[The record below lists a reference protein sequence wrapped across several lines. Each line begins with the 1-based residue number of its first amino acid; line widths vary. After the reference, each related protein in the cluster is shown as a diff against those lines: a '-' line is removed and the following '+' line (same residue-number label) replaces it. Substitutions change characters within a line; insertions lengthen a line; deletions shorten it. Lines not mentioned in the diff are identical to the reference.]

1 MCRKIFLLYIAT
13 LFIQQS
19 TLQAQCN
26 MLFKGTVMDSET
38 REVLSG
44 AVITI
49 VETGEKVVTNNKGIF
64 SFPGICPG
72 NYTVTVSH
80 ISCPLY
86 TEHFH
91 FKNDITHAFH
101 LSHSIN
107 QLEGVTVTGK
117 SNKQATSASTELKQK
132 ELASTKGLSLAESLQ
147 KITGVSVLQ
156 TGTNIYKPVIHGMHS
171 NRVLILNN
179 GIRQEGQQWGSEHAP
194 EVDPFIANRLV
205 VIKGA
210 GSIRYGGDAIGGVIL
225 VEPTI
230 LRNVPGS
237 HTDINTGFFTNNR
250 QTYLSGVFEKNSE
263 KHPLFSYRLQATA
276 KKGGTARTPNYWL
289 ENSGNEELNFS
300 ATAGWR
306 KPTKGMELFYS
317 LFNTKL
323 GIFSGSH
330 IGNVTDMLNAIN
342 NVQPPDYIINAPFS
356 YKIDRPFQSVQHH
369 LLKINA
375 FKQTGKIGRLNIIG
389 AAQYNWRREYD
400 KKRFASSS
408 NEPQLDL
415 QLTTLSADIVW
426 DHFAYKNFRGTMGV
440 MGSYQLNRYDYRFF
454 IPNYNALNLSVF
466 AIEKYSKNKWLF
478 EGGLRF
484 DSRQITAISNN
495 AANNFKDIQFS
506 NISGNGGIR
515 YTLNNEIAFTAN
527 ASSAWRAPQVNEL
540 YTNGLHH
547 GAARIEKGDANLQRE
562 LAKSIVLGTELHFK
576 HWGMEASVYHKNV
589 DGFIFLNPIY
599 PPELTIRGAFPTFQ
613 YTQTNARFSGVDIS
627 AYTYFSHHLSWAG
640 KMSLVRA
647 WNKIQNDWLIQM
659 PADRYEN
666 ELKYQ
671 FADNNRWK
679 ESYIKINWIKVNR
692 QNRIP
697 QTGNIPILKPN
708 GSTVLEADYAPAPNA
723 YQLFAIE
730 GGSHVDILNQKVEW
744 IFTINNL
751 LNTAYRDYMNAF
763 RYYSDEMGRNF
774 SIRLKTPINHTTKKN
789 KN

>member
-1 MCRKIFLLYIAT
+1 MYRKSFLLLCIT
-13 LFIQQS
+13 LIFFKAES
-19 TLQAQCN
+19 YAQCN
-26 MLFKGTVMDSET
+26 LIFKGTVTDAET
-38 REVLSG
+38 KETLSG

-49 VETGEKVVTNNKGIF
+49 VETGEKTTANNKGEF

-72 NYTVTVSH
+72 NYTVKVMH
-80 ISCPLY
+80 VSCPVY

-91 FKNDITHAFH
+91 FKNDITHAFLLAH
-101 LSHSIN
+101 AAN

-117 SNKQATSASTELKQK
+117 SNKQATAVSGELKQK

-194 EVDPFIANRLV
+194 EIDPFIANRLV

-225 VEPTI
+225 VEPNL
-230 LRNVPGS
+230 LRNTPGS
-237 HTDINTGFFTNNR
+237 SLDINTGFFTNNR
-250 QTYLSGVFEKNSE
+250 QAYLSAVFEKNTV

-306 KPTKGMELFYS
+306 KPTEGVELFYS

-369 LLKINA
+369 LFKVNA
-375 FKQTGKIGRLNIIG
+375 FKQTGSIGRLNFI
-389 AAQYNWRREYD
+389 AAVQYNWRREYD

-408 NEPQLDL
+408 NAPQLDL
-415 QLTTLSADIVW
+415 QLTTFSADIVW

-440 MGSYQLNRYDYRFF
+440 MGSYQFNRYDYRFF
-454 IPNYNALNLSVF
+454 IPNYNALSLSAFV
-466 AIEKYSKNKWLF
+466 IEKYTKNKWQL

-484 DSRQITAISNN
+484 DSKQINQITNN
-495 AANNFKDIQFS
+495 TGGGFNDIHFS
-506 NISGNGGIR
+506 NVSGNGGVR
-515 YTLNNEIAFTAN
+515 YTLNDEIAFTLN

-547 GAARIEKGDANLQRE
+547 GAARIEKGDIHLKRE
-562 LAKSIVLGTELHFK
+562 LAKSMVLGTEMHFK
-576 HWGMEASVYHKNV
+576 YWGIEASVYHKEV
-589 DGFIFLNPIY
+589 DGFIFLNPVY

-613 YTQTNARFSGVDIS
+613 YTQTNARFSGADIS
-627 AYTYFSHHLSWAG
+627 AYTYFSHHFSWAG
-640 KMSLVRA
+640 KISVVRA
-647 WNKIQNDWLIQM
+647 WNKIANDWLIQM
-659 PADRYEN
+659 PAERYEN

-671 FADNNRWK
+671 FADKTNWK
-679 ESYIKINWIKVNR
+679 ETYVKISWINVR
-692 QNRIP
+692 EQTRIP

-708 GSTVLEADYAPAPNA
+708 GSTVMEADYAPPPSA
-723 YQLFAIE
+723 YHLFAIE
-730 GGSHVDILNQKVEW
+730 GGSHVEVFKQKVEW
-744 IFTINNL
+744 IFTINNF
-751 LNTAYRDYMNAF
+751 LNNAYRDYMNAF

-774 SIRLKTPINHTTKKN
+774 SIRLKIPLTHKQ
-789 KN
+789 